1 VGFSARDAENPE
13 HPLPLIDRPIPGP
26 FGVGHIPSPPVIENA
41 ARGVVR
47 RLKLTSATLGGGAGM
62 ANVNVLLS
70 LMEPCRRDVTAA
82 AALGTPSAP
91 CVPARRTLQSAVPLR
106 DTCSENLGG
115 RGARP
120 AMKHAASRDLYAYW
134 EERRGTRPA
143 PERAD
148 IEPGAIRGVLSD
160 AFILGLDNAGDYPIR
175 LAGTRVCALFGRE
188 IKAESFLDLWTPT
201 CRRVVADLMAILADE
216 YVGTVAGVT
225 AQSAAGETIDL
236 ELLFLPLGTR
246 RPSTARAIGVLA
258 PLTIPSWLGATPIGP
273 LTLGNRR
280 HIGPA
285 SERRLLP
292 RFMAP
297 RAWRGLRVYQGGQ
310 A

>member
-1 VGFSARDAENPE
+1 
-13 HPLPLIDRPIPGP
+13 
-26 FGVGHIPSPPVIENA
+26 
-41 ARGVVR
+41 
-47 RLKLTSATLGGGAGM
+47 
-62 ANVNVLLS
+62 
-70 LMEPCRRDVTAA
+70 
-82 AALGTPSAP
+82 
-91 CVPARRTLQSAVPLR
+91 
-106 DTCSENLGG
+106 
-115 RGARP
+115 
-120 AMKHAASRDLYAYW
+120 MKHAASRELYAYW

-160 AFILGLDNAGDYPIR
+160 AFILGLDHFGNYPMR

-188 IKAESFLDLWTPT
+188 IKAESFLDLWTPP
-201 CRRVVADLMAILADE
+201 CRRVVADLLAILADE

-225 AQSAAGETIDL
+225 AQNSAGEAIDL

-258 PLTIPSWLGATPIGP
+258 PLTIPSWLGVTAIGP